1 MNSCKAHVT
10 PYFIPTEVVCYLL
23 HWTCRA
29 HVDVLLQVVC
39 TDSTSSSTANG
50 TAAAANGTTNNNVS
64 NKQQQVVSASVIQ
77 AAVQQLSSQLFGNLQ
92 QLVFVLDQLNTSAAS
107 STAKQQTQPLQLP
120 LVTSTST
127 APLQD
132 LVSSSGNRSDPCI
145 SLKPLQHTSSS
156 SSSSP
161 PPAPMFEFTP
171 SSTKQQQQQ
180 LLSLTISLDVLC
192 YAPSSSPL
200 SALHTSLLVPAL
212 QQQLQAVQQELLQ
225 QAAAGQA
232 LCPVK
237 ALHFKP
243 PVLGFPVTLCYS
255 VPAGPQ
261 EAAESALLPRR
272 QQLHTLLGLP
282 NNVPM
287 LRFANALT
295 WGAAAAAEGPD
306 AAVKAVRL
314 SNVHDGLSPPGGC
327 ISLSVVGA
335 LWTSIQVAGL

>member
-1 MNSCKAHVT
+1 MQSACGPVVHPNSGCLL
-10 PYFIPTEVVCYLL
+10 LL

-50 TAAAANGTTNNNVS
+50 TTNGNVG
-64 NKQQQVVSASVIQ
+64 NKQQQVVSASAIQ

-92 QLVFVLDQLNTSAAS
+92 QLVFVVDPLNTTAAS
-107 STAKQQTQPLQLP
+107 STAKQQTQQLT
-120 LVTSTST
+120 LVTATST
-127 APLQD
+127 ATLQG
-132 LVSSSGNRSDPCI
+132 LVSSSCNRNDPCI
-145 SLKPLQHTSSS
+145 SLRPLQHTSS

-171 SSTKQQQQQ
+171 SNTKQQQQ
-180 LLSLTISLDVLC
+180 LLSLPISLDVLC

-225 QAAAGQA
+225 QAAAGQT

-261 EAAESALLPRR
+261 EAAESALLQRR

-282 NNVPM
+282 SNVPM

-295 WGAAAAAEGPD
+295 WGAAAAEGPD
-306 AAVKAVRL
+306 AAAKAVRL
-314 SNVHDGLSPPGGC
+314 SNVHEGLIPPGGGTSAC
-327 ISLSVVGA
+327 QYWV
-335 LWTSIQVAGL
+335 LWTSIQVVGL